1 MGSLLSKT
9 SSATSTYSSSSSS
22 VAANK
27 ALQQTSSA
35 ARRRPSYKCG
45 GDDVCNHPST
55 HTMTM
60 SASNTRGGG
69 LWPGL
74 GNTDRGEDGNF
85 ECCSVLTEDERGDG
99 SSEEV
104 DEPDCF
110 ARWVVTNKQ
119 QQQHVSWLP
128 GMEYSNTSSLSTS
141 SRGSVAA
148 EKESSTVE
156 DVNDGCIHT
165 RQHSYRRRRVMPING
180 VEEEE
185 ETLDDSAIVKNLK
198 NFVGLEGVSR
208 DPYHEIGCSGDDG
221 CEVHD
226 RSMLHI
232 DYGPDTRK
240 VLGYL
245 PRENEGQDY
254 VCKVSEPISSGYRGT
269 LPKVKRSHSGLN
281 ELKSLQYVHEPNES
295 DFRHMFANERKN
307 IYSELCLHES
317 PITSVAVACPPSEA
331 RIKEEWEHEEKKARE
346 SLYTRATW
354 RMYDRITSARN
365 AQILT
370 HARPSTVGLHTD
382 PLRRNETNNGQLS
395 FKNAVNFSPPSK
407 HVHDYEANMHSP
419 VGSPYHAVFQLSL
432 D

>member
-1 MGSLLSKT
+1 
-9 SSATSTYSSSSSS
+9 

-27 ALQQTSSA
+27 ALQRTSSA
-35 ARRRPSYKCG
+35 ARRPSYKCG
-45 GDDVCNHPST
+45 GGGDNVTNHSST
-55 HTMTM
+55 G
-60 SASNTRGGG
+60 RG
-69 LWPGL
+69 LWSGL
-74 GNTDRGEDGNF
+74 GITGYDYNNNTDRGEDGNF
-85 ECCSVLTEDERGDG
+85 DCRSVLTEDGRGDG

-104 DEPDCF
+104 EEPDCF

-119 QQQHVSWLP
+119 QQQNVSWLP

-148 EKESSTVE
+148 EKESSTAE
-156 DVNDGCIHT
+156 DVNDDDDVGCIHT
-165 RQHSYRRRRVMPING
+165 RQHSYRRRRVMPVVG

-185 ETLDDSAIVKNLK
+185 KKDKEKYEEESVDDSVIVKNLK
-198 NFVGLEGVSR
+198 NFVGLEGLSR
-208 DPYHEIGCSGDDG
+208 DQYHQIGCSDG
-221 CEVHD
+221 GGGEVHD

-245 PRENEGQDY
+245 PRENVGQDY
-254 VCKVSEPISSGYRGT
+254 VCKVSEPISNGYRGT

-281 ELKSLQYVHEPNES
+281 ELKSLQYVHGPNES
-295 DFRHMFANERKN
+295 DFRHVFANERKN

-407 HVHDYEANMHSP
+407 HVHDYEGNMQSP
-419 VGSPYHAVFQLSL
+419 VGSPDHAVFQLSL